1 MSIAFPTLRTQRTR
15 RTQNL
20 RYLEIICLHRLAD
33 MVQVT
38 PLQNNLLRALYMM
51 NNEGITPQFDDLLEA
66 SQMLPSDCSFL
77 ALLLSYWTYHID
89 LEWFQSSSTMKS
101 WFPRLSYVP
110 SQPLVMLGGFT
121 SWTKKACSIKS
132 SKSISRTIWF
142 WEERIRQV

>member
-1 MSIAFPTLRTQRTR
+1 MRTQRTR

-51 NNEGITPQFDDLLEA
+51 NNKGITPQFDDLLEA

-89 LEWFQSSSTMKS
+89 LEWFQSSSTHEILASAPELRAKS
-101 WFPRLSYVP
+101 TARYAGRLHKLDEESLFDQVVEKHFTH
-110 SQPLVMLGGFT
+110 PLVLGGENST
-121 SWTKKACSIKS
+121 SMTAVIN
-132 SKSISRTIWF
+132 
-142 WEERIRQV
+142 